1 MSSNSKRRRT
11 TQSLKDLT
19 SSDEE
24 SDMSEYERQSSSSS
38 DDDDLV
44 DLSAQ
49 HHAGEMASQKRK
61 SSSQKVNAGPKARGN
76 GNGKKESLQQKSPA
90 EFFADNKNIAGFDN
104 PGKCLYTTVRELVE
118 NSLDSAESINQLPNV
133 EIIVQEMSQEELNVQ
148 RGVANMGRVDEALYQ
163 DYETE
168 QERQKRE
175 EKHRKEMERMIQNL
189 KKRKAPDDE
198 VEQKKREL
206 VAKQQG
212 ASTGRNS
219 NRMMF
224 YKVTVRDNGMG
235 MKHAEIPDMLGRVL
249 SGTKYGVKQT
259 RGKFGLGAKMALI
272 WSKMST
278 GLPIEIYSARPGSRT
293 KSYYKLDIDIRQNLP
308 NVHEC
313 AELPNEDG
321 WHGAELSVT
330 ISGTAMYYRAKI
342 LKYLQQIAVITPY
355 AEFSFDFKG
364 EDERNSFKTTFERRT
379 SVMPPAPEATKH
391 HPSSVDLELVK
402 RLIGATRYTR
412 LCTFLGKEFDCVSR
426 DLAERIADELGS
438 GALSNP
444 GDLQEQDILRLHQL
458 LHEVRF
464 PDPDGKHLSPAGE
477 YNLRLGVMKEM
488 RPDMVATCGGSV
500 GVFEG
505 HAFIVEAAVSM
516 GGRNV
521 KSGINIFRYA
531 NRIPLLFEGGS
542 DVITRTALKRINWNS
557 YNINQSQDK
566 VGVFVS
572 LVSTKIPFKGAG
584 KEYIA
589 DDVQDIQDAVKS
601 AIQNCCIQLKK
612 KIVRQQAAREQRQ
625 RKKNLVK
632 YIPNVSSAVFTVLQS
647 ISDRGVGRV
656 AEEQIFADIRKGS
669 VTEVSLTE
677 MLERHVERIDTDMAM
692 EYQMQQG
699 KGNKVIAYLVPKSS
713 RHRFADR
720 VEHDVALI
728 SLLDRAGLTS

>member
-1 MSSNSKRRRT
+1 
-11 TQSLKDLT
+11 
-19 SSDEE
+19 
-24 SDMSEYERQSSSSS
+24 
-38 DDDDLV
+38 
-44 DLSAQ
+44 
-49 HHAGEMASQKRK
+49 
-61 SSSQKVNAGPKARGN
+61 
-76 GNGKKESLQQKSPA
+76 
-90 EFFADNKNIAGFDN
+90 
-104 PGKCLYTTVRELVE
+104 
-118 NSLDSAESINQLPNV
+118 
-133 EIIVQEMSQEELNVQ
+133 
-148 RGVANMGRVDEALYQ
+148 
-163 DYETE
+163 
-168 QERQKRE
+168 
-175 EKHRKEMERMIQNL
+175 
-189 KKRKAPDDE
+189 
-198 VEQKKREL
+198 
-206 VAKQQG
+206 
-212 ASTGRNS
+212 
-219 NRMMF
+219 
-224 YKVTVRDNGMG
+224 
-235 MKHAEIPDMLGRVL
+235 
-249 SGTKYGVKQT
+249 
-259 RGKFGLGAKMALI
+259 
-272 WSKMST
+272 
-278 GLPIEIYSARPGSRT
+278 
-293 KSYYKLDIDIRQNLP
+293 
-308 NVHEC
+308 
-313 AELPNEDG
+313 
-321 WHGAELSVT
+321 
-330 ISGTAMYYRAKI
+330 
-342 LKYLQQIAVITPY
+342 
-355 AEFSFDFKG
+355 
-364 EDERNSFKTTFERRT
+364 
-379 SVMPPAPEATKH
+379 
-391 HPSSVDLELVK
+391 
-402 RLIGATRYTR
+402 
-412 LCTFLGKEFDCVSR
+412 
-426 DLAERIADELGS
+426 LGS

-488 RPDMVATCGGSV
+488 RPDMVATYGGSV

-647 ISDRGVGRV
+647 ISERNVGRV
-656 AEEQIFADIRKGS
+656 ATEQIFSDIRKGS
-669 VTEVSLTE
+669 VTEDSLTE

-699 KGNKVIAYLVPKSS
+699 KGNNVIAYLVPKSS
-713 RHRFADR
+713 RHRLSDML
-720 VEHDVALI
+720 EHEVAVI
-728 SLLDRAGLTS
+728 SLLDRAGLV

>member
-379 SVMPPAPEATKH
+379 SVMPPGARGHQAPSELGGPGARQATDRGDEVYA
-391 HPSSVDLELVK
+391 SVHVLGEG
-402 RLIGATRYTR
+402 IR
-412 LCTFLGKEFDCVSR
+412 LCLQGPR
-426 DLAERIADELGS
+426 
-438 GALSNP
+438 GA
-444 GDLQEQDILRLHQL
+444 
-458 LHEVRF
+458 
-464 PDPDGKHLSPAGE
+464 
-477 YNLRLGVMKEM
+477 
-488 RPDMVATCGGSV
+488 
-500 GVFEG
+500 
-505 HAFIVEAAVSM
+505 
-516 GGRNV
+516 
-521 KSGINIFRYA
+521 
-531 NRIPLLFEGGS
+531 
-542 DVITRTALKRINWNS
+542 
-557 YNINQSQDK
+557 
-566 VGVFVS
+566 
-572 LVSTKIPFKGAG
+572 
-584 KEYIA
+584 
-589 DDVQDIQDAVKS
+589 
-601 AIQNCCIQLKK
+601 
-612 KIVRQQAAREQRQ
+612 
-625 RKKNLVK
+625 
-632 YIPNVSSAVFTVLQS
+632 
-647 ISDRGVGRV
+647 DRGRVGIRGP
-656 AEEQIFADIRKGS
+656 EQPGRPPGTGHPAPAPAAPRGPLPPIPMESTCLLRGS
-669 VTEVSLTE
+669 T
-677 MLERHVERIDTDMAM
+677 ICAW
-692 EYQMQQG
+692 
-699 KGNKVIAYLVPKSS
+699 A
-713 RHRFADR
+713 
-720 VEHDVALI
+720 
-728 SLLDRAGLTS
+728 

>member
-1 MSSNSKRRRT
+1 MESSEYEE
-11 TQSLKDLT
+11 QS
-19 SSDEE
+19 SSDEDVD
-24 SDMSEYERQSSSSS
+24 SDVEPNRSQPKGSSQR
-38 DDDDLV
+38 
-44 DLSAQ
+44 LS
-49 HHAGEMASQKRK
+49 GENASRIASQKRK
-61 SSSQKVNAGPKARGN
+61 SLPPKGK
-76 GNGKKESLQQKSPA
+76 GGSNGKNESLQQKSPA

-118 NSLDSAESINQLPNV
+118 NSLDSAESISQLPNV
-133 EIIVQEMSQEELNVQ
+133 EITVQEMSQKELNAH
-148 RGVANMGRVDEALYQ
+148 RGVVNVDRVDEALYQ
-163 DYETE
+163 DFETE
-168 QERQKRE
+168 QEREKRE
-175 EKHRKEMERMIQNL
+175 EKHRKDVERLVQNL
-189 KKRKAPDDE
+189 KKKNASFDDI
-198 VEQKKREL
+198 EQKKREL

-212 ASTGRNS
+212 ASTGRTS
-219 NRMMF
+219 NRTMF

-235 MKHAEIPDMLGRVL
+235 MKHSEIPDMLGRVL

-278 GLPIEIYSARPGSRT
+278 GLPIEIYSARPGSKM

-308 NVHEC
+308 NVHES

-330 ISGTAMYYRAKI
+330 ISGTATYYRAKI

-355 AEFSFDFKG
+355 AEFSFEFKG
-364 EDERNSFKTTFERRT
+364 DDEKNSFQTTFERRT

-402 RLIGATRYTR
+402 RLIESTRYTR
-412 LCTFLGKEFDCVSR
+412 MSTFLGKEFDCVSK
-426 DLAERIADELGS
+426 DLAERIADEMGS
-438 GALSNP
+438 GALANP
-444 GDLQEQDILRLHQL
+444 ADLQEQDILRLHQL

-477 YNLRLGVMKEM
+477 YNLRLGVMKEL
-488 RPDMVATCGGSV
+488 RPDMVATYGGSV

-505 HAFIVEAAVSM
+505 HAFVVEAAVSM

-542 DVITRTALKRINWNS
+542 DVITRTAMKRINWNG

-589 DDVQDIQDAVKS
+589 DDVQEIQDAVKS

-632 YIPNVSSAVFTVLQS
+632 YIPNVSSAVFTVLRS
-647 ISDRGVGRV
+647 ISDRGTGKF
-656 AEEQIFADIRKGS
+656 ANEQIIADVRKGS
-669 VTEVSLTE
+669 VTEDTIKD
-677 MLERHVERIDTDMAM
+677 MLEQHVERIDTDMAM

-699 KGNKVIAYLVPKSS
+699 QGKRVDVYLVPKSS
-713 RHRFADR
+713 RHRLTEN
-720 VEHDVALI
+720 VEHEVALI
-728 SLLDRAGLTS
+728 SLLERA

>member
-19 SSDEE
+19 SSDDE
-24 SDMSEYERQSSSSS
+24 SEMSEYEQQSSS
-38 DDDDLV
+38 DDDGLNS
-44 DLSAQ
+44 LSQ
-49 HHAGEMASQKRK
+49 RHARGASQKGGK
-61 SSSQKVNAGPKARGN
+61 SSSPKVNAGSRGKGQ
-76 GNGKKESLQQKSPA
+76 GNKESLQQKSPA
-90 EFFADNKNIAGFDN
+90 EFFAENKNIAGFDN

-133 EIIVQEMSQEELNVQ
+133 EISVQEMSQEELNVQ

-168 QERQKRE
+168 QERHKRE
-175 EKHRKEMERMIQNL
+175 EKHRKEMERLLHNL
-189 KKRKAPDDE
+189 KKRKAPEDE
-198 VEQKKREL
+198 IEQKKKEL

-278 GLPIEIYSARPGSRT
+278 GLPIEIYSARPGSKT

-330 ISGTAMYYRAKI
+330 ISGTAVYYRAKI

-364 EDERNSFKTTFERRT
+364 EDEKNSFKTTFERRT

-412 LCTFLGKEFDCVSR
+412 LFTFLGKEFDCVSK

-488 RPDMVATCGGSV
+488 LPDMVATYGGSV

-505 HAFIVEAAVSM
+505 HAFVVEAAVSM

-647 ISDRGVGRV
+647 ISERDVGRV
-656 AEEQIFADIRKGS
+656 AKEQIFADIRKGS
-669 VTEVSLTE
+669 VTEDSLTE

-699 KGNKVIAYLVPKSS
+699 KGNNVIAYLAPKSS
-713 RHRFADR
+713 RHRFSAKL
-720 VEHDVALI
+720 EHEVAVI
-728 SLLDRAGLTS
+728 SLLDRAGLV